1 MSAHPV
7 DMAYAVLRAVKETK
21 EDSVSEMGVGTDILP
36 SVFCFDEDGR
46 VLSYAILFTP
56 GEGRSVNVAILEA
69 VAVMRKSWGCH
80 AAVWAQESYT
90 SPPTDDKRPL
100 AERFPTDPE
109 VRECITC
116 LCVTVDGDAAYI
128 VQPYRVTVPRRVEW
142 LESRAGVGPA
152 DDHDVADLAHRI
164 MGRIPVRRDPA
175 DGVEALMELGFVAMQ
190 GD

>member
-109 VRECITC
+109 VRCHLLGLAQTRGESVAAGQQQVRGAPKALGQGPCVCKSAGDEPQSTC
-116 LCVTVDGDAAYI
+116 
-128 VQPYRVTVPRRVEW
+128 
-142 LESRAGVGPA
+142 
-152 DDHDVADLAHRI
+152 
-164 MGRIPVRRDPA
+164 
-175 DGVEALMELGFVAMQ
+175 
-190 GD
+190 